1 MVYCKECKYYCS
13 FEAWDRD
20 SQEMIQCHEC
30 TRLHTDGGYAI
41 DFGEDGY
48 CCLGERKD
56 NE

>member
-1 MVYCKECKYYCS
+1 MVYCKECKYYYS

-30 TRLHTDGGYAI
+30 THLHTDGGYAI